1 MPEVPRLNPALGE
14 QAMFRDRA
22 FQITQSL
29 DLGDPLL
36 CELRTEVVECPELK
50 KREQSDGRY
59 QNQKKAECCI

>member
-1 MPEVPRLNPALGE
+1 
-14 QAMFRDRA
+14 MFRDRA

-59 QNQKKAECCI
+59 QDQKKAECCI